1 MGISDWSSDVCS
13 SDLCLAVGQL
23 HDQGVFRIAGL
34 SPGRWGQAGQ
44 QLTWQQQTG
53 QQAENKKMPAVH
65 TKLLTRKI
73 SPKSAPED
81 QPWAPC
87 AFTTATRARRR
98 SATRGETKGLM
109 SPSSMAI
116 SFTSR
121 EAMNWWLSEA
131 IRKTEIGRAHV

>member
-23 HDQGVFRIAGL
+23 RDQGVFRIAGL

-87 AFTTATRARRR
+87 AFRSEERRGGEEGVSTCR
-98 SATRGETKGLM
+98 SRWSPYHKKKKKTKQ
-109 SPSSMAI
+109 
-116 SFTSR
+116 
-121 EAMNWWLSEA
+121 
-131 IRKTEIGRAHV
+131 

>member
-87 AFTTATRARRR
+87 AFTTR
-98 SATRGETKGLM
+98 SEEYTSELKSTMRISYAIFCLKKNNTT
-109 SPSSMAI
+109 SS
-116 SFTSR
+116 
-121 EAMNWWLSEA
+121 N
-131 IRKTEIGRAHV
+131 

>member
-1 MGISDWSSDVCS
+1 MRISDWSSDVCS
-13 SDLCLAVGQL
+13 SDLQFLDARHRLRREIGPHGDDYLAVGQL

-73 SPKSAPED
+73 RPKSATED
-81 QPWAPC
+81 QPW
-87 AFTTATRARRR
+87 RSEERRVR
-98 SATRGETKGLM
+98 KEGVSRCKYRW
-109 SPSSMAI
+109 SP
-116 SFTSR
+116 
-121 EAMNWWLSEA
+121 E
-131 IRKTEIGRAHV
+131 H